1 MVKAFSRKG
10 RHEGE
15 PVAERAAADGGGGI
29 LGERDAMDGGVVQTD
44 AVPGGDEPWHG
55 KTRMSELGG
64 APCLAHAAEADAVA
78 QGWRESVE
86 DDAKQVVR

>member
-1 MVKAFSRKG
+1 
-10 RHEGE
+10 
-15 PVAERAAADGGGGI
+15 
-29 LGERDAMDGGVVQTD
+29 
-44 AVPGGDEPWHG
+44 
-55 KTRMSELGG
+55 MSELGG